1 VQSYSVAKIISHETL
16 HQVIKII
23 AGEEA
28 SWKLD
33 NILQKREYHLD
44 KYIQHDKIEIMP
56 AD

>member
-1 VQSYSVAKIISHETL
+1 MQSYSVAKIISHETL